1 MRTFHNYHDIY
12 LYIEPLTDD
21 EPDSRVRHQ
30 ISNCFCFLEDY
41 LNLTTNQYM
50 RVKDNREKIF
60 SIPPHTWELHDTI
73 NIMLGDLHFL
83 FISIDKVYSLSI
95 KLLNLLEDTAAASS
109 LSHSEQRMNLKH
121 LRNNLE
127 HMDEKLT
134 TEDQK
139 YKKPW
144 YAASEYHNWFSSQW
158 GSISDNSIKLGNGS
172 FILDESSFSQLWDT
186 YDNILCILQKKYIS
200 VNKELVDRIFD
211 GHKGPEW
218 R

>member
-21 EPDSRVRHQ
+21 ESDSRVRHQ

-83 FISIDKVYSLSI
+83 FISIDKAYSLSI
-95 KLLNLLEDTAAASS
+95 KLLNLLGDTAAASS

-144 YAASEYHNWFSSQW
+144 YVASEYHNWFISEW
-158 GSISDNSIKLGNGS
+158 GSISGNSIKLGNGS

-200 VNKELVDRIFD
+200 VNKELIDRIFD

-218 R
+218 K

>member
-21 EPDSRVRHQ
+21 ESDSRVRHQ

-83 FISIDKVYSLSI
+83 FISIDKAYSLSI
-95 KLLNLLEDTAAASS
+95 KLLNLLGDTAAASS

-144 YAASEYHNWFSSQW
+144 YVASEYHNWFISEW
-158 GSISDNSIKLGNGS
+158 GSISGNSIKLGNGS

-218 R
+218 K

>member
-1 MRTFHNYHDIY
+1 
-12 LYIEPLTDD
+12 
-21 EPDSRVRHQ
+21 
-30 ISNCFCFLEDY
+30 
-41 LNLTTNQYM
+41 M

-211 GHKGPEW
+211 GLKGPEW